1 MLLEFGFRNFYSF
14 REDAS
19 ISFRLD
25 ANCPE
30 SISLGKPFATV
41 IGIKGANGSGKTQIL
56 KALKFI
62 SSFAHQSFSQEVDA
76 PIPIFPF
83 FESAPFETK
92 PDIEILSPI
101 LKGLFIFIKP

>member
-14 REDAS
+14 REGAS

-62 SSFAHQSFSQEVDA
+62 SSFAHQSFSQEVGA

-83 FESAPFETK
+83 F
-92 PDIEILSPI
+92 
-101 LKGLFIFIKP
+101 